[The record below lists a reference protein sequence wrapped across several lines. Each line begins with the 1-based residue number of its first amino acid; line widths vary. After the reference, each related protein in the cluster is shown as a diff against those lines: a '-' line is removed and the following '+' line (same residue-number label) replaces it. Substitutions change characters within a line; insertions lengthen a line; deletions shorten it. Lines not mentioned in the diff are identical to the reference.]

1 MSQEMSNLTL
11 RKLFHP
17 LITFKKPSL
26 LASSVQIYL
35 YKYICTMPFCNNLRL
50 AISSKITLSTS
61 AKLNRTAIQ

>member
-35 YKYICTMPFCNNLRL
+35 YN
-50 AISSKITLSTS
+50 AIL
-61 AKLNRTAIQ
+61 Q